1 MSQIAYPVRTA
12 GTVYGVFA
20 CSASL
25 TQAIPIPGITA
36 STGAI
41 IPIYLHANTGGASQY
56 IKSITYTAG
65 VATVTLGAIGA
76 VGESIAWYLLSY

>member
-12 GTVYGVFA
+12 GTVYGSHA

-25 TQAIPIPGITA
+25 TQAISIPGIT

-41 IPIYLHANTGGASQY
+41 VAIYLNANTGGAGQF
-56 IKSITYTAG
+56 IKSIAYTAG
-65 VATVTLGAIGA
+65 YATVTLGSIGA
-76 VGESIAWYLLSY
+76 VGESITWYLLSY